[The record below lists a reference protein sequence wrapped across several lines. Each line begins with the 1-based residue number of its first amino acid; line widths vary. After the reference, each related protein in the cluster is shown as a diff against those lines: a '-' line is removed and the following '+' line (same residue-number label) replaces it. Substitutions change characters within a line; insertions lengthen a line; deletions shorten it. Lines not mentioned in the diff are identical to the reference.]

1 MIGLVSGIRYISAHV
16 GASRDACL
24 FKVYSPLPLSY
35 SGVIRL
41 ILIEPASPDSSPH
54 GWLVIPIPK
63 SKVPTRTARTAEWV
77 PRRASRRARLRRRR
91 STGYRPGQSQRG
103 RRLEERRA
111 GRPLPLRATP
121 PHSVVSLGVHHRV
134 QSLAWLSQPRARA
147 SGREG
152 RTEESSCKR
161 ALAPGPPLS
170 SQLRPPR
177 QRPPRAVLPWQVARG
192 TSAPGTT
199 TATAANPARGCA

>member
-1 MIGLVSGIRYISAHV
+1 MSFYSLFSANPWLL
-16 GASRDACL
+16 RMQRLAC
-24 FKVYSPLPLSY
+24 YSNSQKQSCL
-35 SGVIRL
+35 
-41 ILIEPASPDSSPH
+41 E
-54 GWLVIPIPK
+54 
-63 SKVPTRTARTAEWV
+63 ARANRRWV

-91 STGYRPGQSQRG
+91 SAGHGPGQSQRG

-121 PHSVVSLGVHHRV
+121 RHSVVSLGVHRRARG
-134 QSLAWLSQPRARA
+134 LAWLWQPRARA
-147 SGREG
+147 RGREG

-177 QRPPRAVLPWQVARG
+177 QRPPGAVLPWQVARG

-199 TATAANPARGCA
+199 TAAAANPARGCA